1 MAYVIVKPTVVLE
14 PILPNTPTP
23 QEQAAYDAALLV
35 YQQYLADVA
44 TYEAQIDGVR
54 HLASPDLIIRF
65 TAEDLPESLIA
76 DDVYLL
82 AAEREVLREAAIAV
96 SDIAGLS
103 ANDAAVLVL
112 LVQLKLTIELIP
124 QLPQLL
130 QEGILGETQ
139 RLAEIDW
146 TARLVQ
152 LLSKYRND
160 LLAINPAADV
170 VDDSQI
176 VVAGNTTD
184 SHEIDFEQTYFDTRR
199 Y

>member
-54 HLASPDLIIRF
+54 RLASPDLIIRF
-65 TAEDLPESLIA
+65 TAEELPESLIA

-96 SDIAGLS
+96 SDIASLS
-103 ANDAAVLVL
+103 VSDAMALLL

-124 QLPQLL
+124 QLPKLL